1 LTEPDGAVRNPTVL
15 LVDDDHAAIE
25 LMTMMLEMRGHKVFA
40 AYSSAQAIEMIE
52 DLVAKSSRW
61 QPLPIDVILLD
72 IMMPGA
78 DGFKVCERVKR
89 DPLLMHIPVI
99 MVTALNS
106 SGEKVAA
113 VESGA
118 DGYITK
124 PFLPEELRAAVAA
137 KYHIKQREEVLLRRN
152 RELEAVKAVSN
163 AVSSTL
169 DPKQVLRAG
178 LTALMEHVDVSAAA
192 IYAMDRS
199 GAGFRRVA
207 QQGVDCPEVRLA
219 ERVPFGQIIR
229 VQELGSAV
237 LPAGAAGVTSDG
249 SRQGLGARVAVPLQS
264 GARMLGML
272 EVYQKQW
279 PGFEERD
286 VSFLMEIGERIGAAL
301 QNAEL
306 FQRLQSPTPESPERT
321 TAPSEDSPK
330 PA

>member
-1 LTEPDGAVRNPTVL
+1 MRNPTVL
-15 LVDDDHAAIE
+15 LVDDDPAAIE
-25 LMTMMLEMRGHKVFA
+25 LMTMMLEMRGHRVLA
-40 AYSSAQAIEMIE
+40 AYSSAQAIELIE
-52 DLVAKSSRW
+52 DIVGKSSRW

-113 VESGA
+113 VEAGA

-124 PFLPEELRAAVAA
+124 PFLPEELRAAVKA
-137 KYHIKQREEVLLRRN
+137 KYQIKQREEVLLRRN
-152 RELEAVKAVSN
+152 RELEAAEAVST
-163 AVSSTL
+163 AASSTL
-169 DPKQVLRAG
+169 DPKQVLRAS
-178 LTALMEHVDVSAAA
+178 LAALMEHVDVSAAA
-192 IYAMDRS
+192 VFAMAGS

-229 VQELGSAV
+229 VQELGSEI
-237 LPAGAAGVTSDG
+237 LPASTADVTSDG
-249 SRQGLGARVAVPLQS
+249 ARQGLGARVAVPLQS
-264 GARMLGML
+264 GRRMLGML
-272 EVYQKQW
+272 EAYRRQW

-306 FQRLQSPTPESPERT
+306 FQRLQSQTPEPPGRT
-321 TAPSEDSPK
+321 TTPFEDSPK
-330 PA
+330 PV